1 MGLLSRGYFYAAI
14 INLTRRLFG
23 FFTSPSITDA
33 SIIRHGE
40 NQQNQDQ
47 EKDETAVKTPVSAT
61 ASPTV
66 FSTIS
71 VCHYATPPKRV
82 FFSANIFIE

>member
-33 SIIRHGE
+33 AIIRHGE

-47 EKDETAVKTPVSAT
+47 KKDEATVKIRIPAVAT
-61 ASPTV
+61 AAFITHNVSSFV
-66 FSTIS
+66 VI
-71 VCHYATPPKRV
+71 YYY
-82 FFSANIFIE
+82 NIGLAGKA